1 MAFLKTFDETLINL
15 QVLGAVLGGKILIRL
30 SARSLLINPR
40 ILDVG
45 DIKNIATVSFGKDMA
60 LLVSLGVRSG
70 LPRGG
75 RGFVGTRLTSLKAYL
90 QFRHLIL

>member
-15 QVLGAVLGGKILIRL
+15 QVLGAVLGGEILIRL

-45 DIKNIATVSFGKDMA
+45 DIKNIATVPFGKYMA
-60 LLVSLGVRSG
+60 LLVS
-70 LPRGG
+70 
-75 RGFVGTRLTSLKAYL
+75 
-90 QFRHLIL
+90 